1 MRELCK
7 IIKENKETIN
17 LTNEE
22 FKYIIEALMT
32 LNCMTSFPTETEI
45 INITEKLKQICD
57 E

>member
-7 IIKENKETIN
+7 IIKENKEAVN
-17 LTNEE
+17 LTTTE
-22 FKYIIEALMT
+22 FNIIINSLNMSSSMT
-32 LNCMTSFPTETEI
+32 DYPTETEI